1 MTYKHLI
8 IIPLKLICP
17 NTCYKNGVNKISE
30 YSDEYKLTSGLL
42 RNNLQDKEVEFKLW
56 KQKPSNIYSKAD
68 FTYKIIFQVSYKD
81 KNSFV
86 DNVVKGDTAKGIY
99 YKILNKIKP
108 NYFSYKMKKY

>member
-1 MTYKHLI
+1 M
-8 IIPLKLICP
+8 
-17 NTCYKNGVNKISE
+17 
-30 YSDEYKLTSGLL
+30 SDEKENKKSEKINKQGLWENVGLKPNLRTSGLL